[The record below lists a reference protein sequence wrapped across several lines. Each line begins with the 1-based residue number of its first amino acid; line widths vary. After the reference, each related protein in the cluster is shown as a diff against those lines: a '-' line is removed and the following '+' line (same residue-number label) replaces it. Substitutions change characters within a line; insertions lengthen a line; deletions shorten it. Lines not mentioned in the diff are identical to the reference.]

1 MLTADIR
8 QCSQASGRQ
17 WRISY
22 VESANGTGSP
32 NAHLLAFGL
41 DATLGSLGGA
51 RVTDKP
57 ASPDNGVLAG
67 HFGPIGDPGE
77 LAQRLAAIP
86 GVVEHGLFPPA
97 TGGAHHLPG

>member
-1 MLTADIR
+1 M
-8 QCSQASGRQ
+8 
-17 WRISY
+17 
-22 VESANGTGSP
+22 
-32 NAHLLAFGL
+32 
-41 DATLGSLGGA
+41 
-51 RVTDKP
+51 TDKP

>member
-1 MLTADIR
+1 MTTDVGRCA
-8 QCSQASGRQ
+8 ASRSP
-17 WRISY
+17 RPDS
-22 VESANGTGSP
+22 VGTGVRIRSERP
-32 NAHLLAFGL
+32 SGFIGISN
-41 DATLGSLGGA
+41 ATLRSLGGA